1 MKVMD
6 TSIQNLAQLAEKL
19 NQTSDLVT
27 KQLEDFEAKLRST
40 KLGIQV
46 WSTER
51 LNESTQP
58 CETIEDSD
66 FTYTVTETR
75 RWDTI
80 GWSRIGDRWR
90 LIHKVVTKNRGWID
104 GLEREFQIERE
115 SEPQP
120 LINAPRIVRFQ
131 AINLLP
137 QLVAA
142 LEKEANRHLN
152 AASEFLT
159 AKSEARS

>member
-46 WSTER
+46 WATER

-58 CETIEDSD
+58 CETVDGGEFS
-66 FTYTVTETR
+66 YTVTETR
-75 RWDTI
+75 QWDAI
-80 GWSRIGDRWR
+80 GWSRIGDSWR
-90 LIHKVVTKNRGWID
+90 LIHKVVTKNRGWIID
-104 GLEREFQIERE
+104 LEKEFTQEWE

-120 LINAPRIVRFQ
+120 LVNAPRMVRFQ
-131 AINLLP
+131 AISLLP